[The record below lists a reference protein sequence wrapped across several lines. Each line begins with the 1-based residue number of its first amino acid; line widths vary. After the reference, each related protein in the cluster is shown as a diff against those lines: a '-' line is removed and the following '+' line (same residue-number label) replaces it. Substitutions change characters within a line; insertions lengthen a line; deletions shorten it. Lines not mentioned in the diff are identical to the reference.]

1 MGYYVFLYFSAVD
14 GMRNAALGDLMV
26 VLVSL
31 CNYMQIICP
40 PITFAEAEHVGSE
53 CIVIALLYKATQK
66 ICM

>member
-1 MGYYVFLYFSAVD
+1 
-14 GMRNAALGDLMV
+14 MRNAALGDLMV

-53 CIVIALLYKATQK
+53 CIVVALLYKATQK
-66 ICM
+66 MCM